1 MKSKKKMDIKQELK
15 TIVALTVAACIMA
28 FNLKSFVQ
36 TGGLYPGGFSGLTV
50 LIQRIAEMVGGFHI
64 PYSAL
69 YVPLNIIPAFIGFKF
84 ISKKFT
90 IYSFYVVFLSGILT
104 DIFPSVTITY
114 DTLLISIFGGI
125 IGSVAISICLICG
138 ASGGGTDFI

>member
-50 LIQRIAEMVGGFHI
+50 LIQRIAEMVGSISLIQHYMFH
-64 PYSAL
+64 
-69 YVPLNIIPAFIGFKF
+69 
-84 ISKKFT
+84 
-90 IYSFYVVFLSGILT
+90 
-104 DIFPSVTITY
+104 
-114 DTLLISIFGGI
+114 
-125 IGSVAISICLICG
+125 
-138 ASGGGTDFI
+138 

>member
-50 LIQRIAEMVGGFHI
+50 LIQRIAEMVGGYHI
-64 PYSAL
+64 PYSAF

-90 IYSFYVVFLSGILT
+90 NGSFSASRHAHKNYVIFHNEPSSLKNYRHQFWKEAHPLIL
-104 DIFPSVTITY
+104 
-114 DTLLISIFGGI
+114 LQL
-125 IGSVAISICLICG
+125 
-138 ASGGGTDFI
+138 